1 MVQKIADQEFDK
13 VKKEGVSIIDFSAAW
28 CGPCQMLAPVF
39 EEVSNEFADTASF
52 YKVDVDES
60 RSLSKEFSVTS
71 VPTLVVLK
79 NGEQMETQIGFQPKK
94 NLENLVKKYL

>member
-1 MVQKIADQEFDK
+1 MVQKITDNEFSK
-13 VKKEGVSIIDFSAAW
+13 VKKEGVAVIDFSATW

-39 EEVSNEFADTASF
+39 DEVSGELAGTASF

-60 RSLSKEFSVTS
+60 PSLSREFSVSS

-79 NGEQMETQIGFQPKK
+79 NGEQMETQVGFQPKK
-94 NLENLVKKYL
+94 NLINLVKKYV